1 MNNLSHTQHL
11 TIAQHHYDP
20 ENLFNCH
27 HCVGSE

>member
-1 MNNLSHTQHL
+1 LLQ
-11 TIAQHHYDP
+11 IKHHYDP